1 MPKPTVIKEITKEQF
16 KELKIHKHVKLF
28 LNISQV
34 TKQKANNLM
43 DKEEHL
49 LKIWQRIDILNW
61 YEVIN

>member
-1 MPKPTVIKEITKEQF
+1 MQNSFKYIT
-16 KELKIHKHVKLF
+16 
-28 LNISQV
+28 V

>member
-16 KELKIHKHVKLF
+16 KELKFINMQNSFKY
-28 LNISQV
+28 ITV

>member
-1 MPKPTVIKEITKEQF
+1 MPKPTLIKEITKEQF
-16 KELKIHKHVKLF
+16 KELKFINMQNSFKY
-28 LNISQV
+28 ITV

>member
-1 MPKPTVIKEITKEQF
+1 MPKPTLIKEITKEQF
-16 KELKIHKHVKLF
+16 KELKFINMQNSFKY
-28 LNISQV
+28 ITV

-49 LKIWQRIDILNW
+49 LKIWQRIDIFNW